1 MIWHVKSLYMVSW
14 NEMAYVSNFKL
25 RLEVMFDE
33 GSEVFYR
40 GIKPRLFLVFQIC
53 FVD

>member
-1 MIWHVKSLYMVSW
+1 M
-14 NEMAYVSNFKL
+14 SNFKL
-25 RLEVMFDE
+25 RLEVTFDE

-40 GIKPRLFLVFQIC
+40 GIKPCVFLVFQIC